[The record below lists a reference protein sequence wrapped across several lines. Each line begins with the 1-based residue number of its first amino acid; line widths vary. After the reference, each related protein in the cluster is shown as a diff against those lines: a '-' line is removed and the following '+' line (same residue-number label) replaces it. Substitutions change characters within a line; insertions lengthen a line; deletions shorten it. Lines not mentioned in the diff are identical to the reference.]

1 MEGTPK
7 EYEIDPL
14 KVLEDATDNSKID
27 DLKVLKDAT
36 DNYKIDSLVELNKQ
50 RKIIRENDPHYK
62 TPLAFA
68 KWRVDELKKPRS
80 AGTIN
85 NIIDAMVSIFLG
97 VLGQH
102 RTDVSYPFPTLG
114 KYELFRTGTF
124 GYYKALIPL
133 IIYIILFAYD
143 AHAYRILV
151 AMVVLILTFVNSNFY
166 LFFSILVLI
175 LASEIYQLFAPK
187 DA

>member
-1 MEGTPK
+1 MVDTPRK
-7 EYEIDPL
+7 YG
-14 KVLEDATDNSKID
+14 ID
-27 DLKVLKDAT
+27 DLKVL
-36 DNYKIDSLVELNKQ
+36 NEQ
-50 RKIIRENDPHYK
+50 RKIIRKDDPHYK

-68 KWRVDELKKPRS
+68 EWRINELKKPRS

-85 NIIDAMVSIFLG
+85 NVIDAMVSIFLG

-114 KYELFRTGTF
+114 KYELFRTEKF

>member
-1 MEGTPK
+1 MEGAPENYK
-7 EYEIDPL
+7 IDPL
-14 KVLEDATDNSKID
+14 KVLNAQRTKIR
-27 DLKVLKDAT
+27 KD
-36 DNYKIDSLVELNKQ
+36 
-50 RKIIRENDPHYK
+50 DPHYK

-68 KWRVDELKKPRS
+68 EWRVDELKKPRS

-102 RTDVSYPFPTLG
+102 RTNVSYPVLTLG
-114 KYELFRTGTF
+114 KYELFRTETF

-133 IIYIILFAYD
+133 IIYIILFFYDD
-143 AHAYRILV
+143 AHVYRLLV
-151 AMVVLILTFVNSNFY
+151 AMVVLILTFVNSKFY
-166 LFFSILVLI
+166 KFFIILVLI
-175 LASEIYQLFAPK
+175 LASEIYKLFAPK

>member
-1 MEGTPK
+1 MGDTPE
-7 EYEIDPL
+7 EYE
-14 KVLEDATDNSKID
+14 
-27 DLKVLKDAT
+27 
-36 DNYKIDSLVELNKQ
+36 IDSLVELNKQ
-50 RKIIRENDPHYK
+50 RKKIRVDDPHYK

-68 KWRVDELKKPRS
+68 EWRIDELKKPRS

-85 NIIDAMVSIFLG
+85 NVIDAMVSIFLG

-114 KYELFRTGTF
+114 KYELLRTEKF

-151 AMVVLILTFVNSNFY
+151 AMVVLIMTFVNSNFI
-166 LFFSILVLI
+166 LFFIILVVI

-187 DA
+187 GG

>member
-1 MEGTPK
+1 MEGAPENYK
-7 EYEIDPL
+7 IDPL
-14 KVLEDATDNSKID
+14 KVLNAQRTKIR
-27 DLKVLKDAT
+27 KD
-36 DNYKIDSLVELNKQ
+36 
-50 RKIIRENDPHYK
+50 DPHYK

-68 KWRVDELKKPRS
+68 EWRVDELKKPRS

-97 VLGQH
+97 LLGQH
-102 RTDVSYPFPTLG
+102 RTNVSYPFPTLG
-114 KYELFRTGTF
+114 KYELFRSETF

-143 AHAYRILV
+143 AHAYRLLV
-151 AMVVLILTFVNSNFY
+151 AMVVLILTFVNSNFKVF
-166 LFFSILVLI
+166 LFILVAI
-175 LASEIYQLFAPK
+175 LALEICQLFAPK

>member
-1 MEGTPK
+1 M
-7 EYEIDPL
+7 
-14 KVLEDATDNSKID
+14 EDATDNSKID
-27 DLKVLKDAT
+27 DLKVLNDQRTKIRKD
-36 DNYKIDSLVELNKQ
+36 
-50 RKIIRENDPHYK
+50 DPHYK

-97 VLGQH
+97 LLGQH
-102 RTDVSYPFPTLG
+102 RTNVSYPFPTLG
-114 KYELFRTGTF
+114 KYELFRSETF

-143 AHAYRILV
+143 AHAYRLLV
-151 AMVVLILTFVNSNFY
+151 AMVVLILTFVNSNFKVF
-166 LFFSILVLI
+166 LFILVAI
-175 LASEIYQLFAPK
+175 LALEICQLFAPK

>member
-1 MEGTPK
+1 MGDLPEN
-7 EYEIDPL
+7 Y
-14 KVLEDATDNSKID
+14 KID
-27 DLKVLKDAT
+27 DLKD
-36 DNYKIDSLVELNKQ
+36 LNEQ

-68 KWRVDELKKPRS
+68 EWRVDELKKPRS

-102 RTDVSYPFPTLG
+102 RTNVSYPFPTLG
-114 KYELFRTGTF
+114 KYELFRTETF

-133 IIYIILFAYD
+133 IIYIILLFAYD
-143 AHAYRILV
+143 AHAYRLLV

-166 LFFSILVLI
+166 LFLFILVVI
-175 LASEIYQLFAPK
+175 LALEIDKLFAPK

>member
-1 MEGTPK
+1 MVDTPR
-7 EYEIDPL
+7 EYG
-14 KVLEDATDNSKID
+14 ID
-27 DLKVLKDAT
+27 DLKVL
-36 DNYKIDSLVELNKQ
+36 NEQ
-50 RKIIRENDPHYK
+50 RKIIRKDDPHYK

-68 KWRVDELKKPRS
+68 EWRINELKKPRS

-85 NIIDAMVSIFLG
+85 NVIDAMVSIFLG

-114 KYELFRTGTF
+114 KYELFRTGKF

-166 LFFSILVLI
+166 LFLFILVLI

>member
-1 MEGTPK
+1 MGDTPK
-7 EYEIDPL
+7 EYEIDS
-14 KVLEDATDNSKID
+14 LE
-27 DLKVLKDAT
+27 
-36 DNYKIDSLVELNKQ
+36 ELNKQ
-50 RKIIRENDPHYK
+50 RKEIRDNDPHYK

-68 KWRVDELKKPRS
+68 EWRIDELKKPRS

-85 NIIDAMVSIFLG
+85 NVIDAMVSIFLG

-102 RTDVSYPFPTLG
+102 RTNVSYPFPTLG
-114 KYELFRTGTF
+114 KYELFKTEKLP
-124 GYYKALIPL
+124 YYKALIPL

-151 AMVVLILTFVNSNFY
+151 AMVVLILTFVNSNFN
-166 LFFSILVLI
+166 LFLIILVVI

-187 DA
+187 GA